1 MNLPGK
7 SIMRHR
13 KIRFRGS
20 TFFDSLSVY
29 SRSACNI
36 VALKHKFHRLRKIIF
51 LLLKNCYYTKNCQR
65 SDILKGVLT
74 MTSKNKG
81 HYAKKHSPDRK
92 VNPLIAEAVRKMAK
106 QGRLPCAVAFEIAKE
121 LDILPD
127 EVGFTL
133 DHLEI
138 KIIRCQMGIFGYDH
152 DKPPFRPLD
161 SVSVE
166 LKET

>member
-1 MNLPGK
+1 M
-7 SIMRHR
+7 
-13 KIRFRGS
+13 
-20 TFFDSLSVY
+20 
-29 SRSACNI
+29 
-36 VALKHKFHRLRKIIF
+36 
-51 LLLKNCYYTKNCQR
+51 
-65 SDILKGVLT
+65 KGVFT

-152 DKPPFRPLD
+152 EKPPFRPLD
-161 SVSVE
+161 SVSE
-166 LKET
+166 GLKEAITHALEGDRLSCRAAWDIAKRLGIGKMVVTAACDKLNIKISSCQLGGF